1 VKHCLKGIVMKQQKN
16 LEAAFV
22 LLKEAVEALRPL
34 SLNGCDDDLALFV
47 QCLKCELS
55 IHKALLDGESHKS

>member
-1 VKHCLKGIVMKQQKN
+1 MKQQKN
-16 LEAAFV
+16 LEVAFA

-34 SLNGCDDDLALFV
+34 SLNGCDDDLELFV

-55 IHKALLDGESHKS
+55 IHKALLDERP

>member
-1 VKHCLKGIVMKQQKN
+1 MKQQKN
-16 LEAAFV
+16 LEAAFA

-34 SLNGCDDDLALFV
+34 SLNDCDDDLALFV

-55 IHKALLDGESHKS
+55 IHKALLDEESHKS